1 MSQQKFKK
9 PASNSRRSSKVERK
23 DSKFYQSVF
32 LTLGQ
37 KVLTVYKDRL
47 TYEYKQDPSVSMK
60 LEDVIRVQIFKYVP
74 GADAQR
80 SQLNLSMSN
89 INGPSTT
96 REGRD
101 NLNDSMYGALNDSSM
116 SAYQGGSSS
125 KKKQVILLVQTRE
138 YTKGKQVKDKT
149 RDFIFVVD
157 SRKEAEEW
165 MGTIEYL
172 KTKASVDLFINKFG
186 GNVKIQMG
194 DDFQPVLS
202 QYQGKCSTIH
212 VSSAWQIIEQVWGG
226 PPATGVQSESG
237 PEPLPD

>member
-1 MSQQKFKK
+1 
-9 PASNSRRSSKVERK
+9 VERK

-32 LTLGQ
+32 LTLGE

-101 NLNDSMYGALNDSSM
+101 NLNDSMYGTLNDSSM

-125 KKKQVILLVQTRE
+125 KKKQVILLV
-138 YTKGKQVKDKT
+138 
-149 RDFIFVVD
+149 
-157 SRKEAEEW
+157 
-165 MGTIEYL
+165 
-172 KTKASVDLFINKFG
+172 
-186 GNVKIQMG
+186 
-194 DDFQPVLS
+194 
-202 QYQGKCSTIH
+202 
-212 VSSAWQIIEQVWGG
+212 
-226 PPATGVQSESG
+226 
-237 PEPLPD
+237 